1 MWVQVPPIT
10 PQEVWVQVP
19 PKTPMI
25 LAILLYISS
34 PCHGPDF
41 VCKYQEQQDAKYYA
55 KVSNVLKQLLRRKK

>member
-1 MWVQVPPIT
+1 
-10 PQEVWVQVP
+10 
-19 PKTPMI
+19 MI
-25 LAILLYISS
+25 LAILLYTSS